1 MNQHDPTTNASAID
15 GAADDAIAYDITGDA
30 VIELRRYT
38 LHPDQREVLIELFER
53 EFIEPQ
59 ETLGMSVIGLFR
71 DVDHPDTFTWLRGF
85 ADMDARRDALE
96 AFYGGPVWARHR
108 DAANATMIDSDDVL
122 LLTSVSMPNVSAA
135 LEPARPVR
143 GFEIVT
149 FHVGGDQRDTELA
162 ELAHRIGHI
171 EGYRLEMYLRSLHA
185 VDTFPALPVRADANV
200 VVAVLTTTTAYDA
213 APTPVAWEQIGSC
226 LTSLTKTE
234 AIRLEPTAHS
244 QLH

>member
-1 MNQHDPTTNASAID
+1 MNPHDRTTDTSPID
-15 GAADDAIAYDITGDA
+15 GATDDATADELTDAA

-38 LHPDQREVLIELFER
+38 LHPGQRDVLIELFER

-59 ETLGMSVIGLFR
+59 EALGMSVTGLFR
-71 DVDHPDTFTWLRGF
+71 DLDHPDTFTWLRGF
-85 ADMDARRDALE
+85 ADMDARRHALE

-108 DAANATMIDSDDVL
+108 TAANATMIDSDDVL
-122 LLTSVSMPNVSAA
+122 LLTNVSMPNVGAA
-135 LEPARPVR
+135 LAPDRPVC

-149 FHVGGDQRDTELA
+149 FHVDGDQSDTELA

-171 EGYRLEMYLRSLHA
+171 EGYRPEMYLRSLHA
-185 VDTFPALPVRADANV
+185 VNTFPALPVRADANV

-213 APTPVAWEQIGSC
+213 PPTPGAWEQIGSC

-244 QLH
+244 QLR

>member
-1 MNQHDPTTNASAID
+1 MNQHDSTTDVSASD
-15 GAADDAIAYDITGDA
+15 GAADEASAYDITGNT

-38 LHPDQREVLIELFER
+38 LHPGQREVLIELFER

-59 ETLGMSVIGLFR
+59 ETLRMSVIGLFR
-71 DVDHPDTFTWLRGF
+71 DLDHPDTFTWLRGF

-108 DAANATMIDSDDVL
+108 DSANATMIDSDDVL
-122 LLTSVSMPNVSAA
+122 LLTSVSTLKVGAA

-149 FHVGGDQRDTELA
+149 FHVDSDPHDAELA
-162 ELAHRIGHI
+162 ELAQSISRI
-171 EGYRLEMYLRSLHA
+171 EGYQLEMYLRTLHA
-185 VDTFPALPVRADANV
+185 ENTFPALPVRADANV
-200 VVAVLTTTTAYDA
+200 VVAVLATAAYGA
-213 APTPVAWEQIGSC
+213 TPMPVVWEEIGSC
-226 LTSLTKTE
+226 LTSLATTE

-244 QLH
+244 RLR